1 MGKGGSFSNWLKEFC
16 TIVLIQSLQA
26 FLFSIIVVLIVT
38 SYNQSKADESSKA
51 LGLGVVGVVGLAS
64 LSKLED
70 LVKKMLGVGGSFDP
84 SMKLS
89 NTDLAT
95 GLMAGKIA
103 GRVLNNGSNMAKG
116 ASGFF
121 KANKDI
127 KKTKQ
132 SELRRLNLSYDKPPK
147 KAENNTGV
155 GGNTQ
160 TNVEGNTQ
168 TSVEGNTT
176 QNTLNPSKARAKANN
191 YGDIANKA
199 RRNNVGGSGASGA
212 VGSND
217 DVLAALTNA
226 INESGGGKIN
236 NGKAQLKEDE
246 LSGSYAAKIEELKR
260 KRGDSI
266 ALATKGL
273 TGTVGASFAGIA
285 GGVIGGATG
294 DVGNTLKGV
303 GAGMGAGDYLGEKS
317 VDLARKA
324 YTGPRDAIKSVNKT
338 LGEIKKGTYVTT
350 KQIDKELNKRR
361 EEVNAMFDN
370 INIDHVDKK

>member
-38 SYNQSKADESSKA
+38 SYNQSKADENSKA

-89 NTDLAT
+89 PADVAT
-95 GLMAGKIA
+95 GAMAAKIG
-103 GRVLNNGSNMAKG
+103 GRVLNNGSNMVKG
-116 ASGFF
+116 TSGFF

-127 KKTKQ
+127 KKAKQ

-147 KAENNTGV
+147 KAENNTG
-155 GGNTQ
+155 
-160 TNVEGNTQ
+160 VEGNTQ

-191 YGDIANKA
+191 YADIANKA
-199 RRNNVGGSGASGA
+199 RRNNIGGSGASGS

-217 DVLAALTNA
+217 DVLAALASA
-226 INESGGGKIN
+226 INESDGGKIN

-246 LSGSYAAKIEELKR
+246 LSGAYAAKIEELKR

-303 GAGMGAGDYLGEKS
+303 GAGMGVGDYLGEKS
-317 VDLARKA
+317 VDLTRKA

-338 LGEIKKGTYVTT
+338 LGEIKKGTYITS

-370 INIDHVDKK
+370 VNIDHVDKK